1 MGNIPQFLVFLADF
15 GDYLAPAITVQTN
28 NVLNGVEGRSGGL
41 FKVKK
46 FEGLKI

>member
-15 GDYLAPAITVQTN
+15 GDYLAPAITIQTN
-28 NVLNGVEGRSGGL
+28 NVLNGVEGRSDSL
-41 FKVKK
+41 FKVEK